1 MASGP
6 LKRDQCEGSF
16 NLKGCVLLMATLLD
30 STVLVY
36 KNPSKH
42 QLVRARNNTSAFFPA
57 VASASQT
64 VSGTKKKK
72 KKAQKIVDA

>member
-6 LKRDQCEGSF
+6 LKCDQCEGSF
-16 NLKGCVLLMATLLD
+16 SLKGCVLLIATLLD

-36 KNPSKH
+36 ESPLEH
-42 QLVRARNNTSAFFPA
+42 QLMRARNTSAFFPA
-57 VASASQT
+57 VTSASQT

-72 KKAQKIVDA
+72 AQKIVDA

>member
-1 MASGP
+1 
-6 LKRDQCEGSF
+6 
-16 NLKGCVLLMATLLD
+16 MATLLD

-42 QLVRARNNTSAFFPA
+42 QLVRARNISAFFPA
-57 VASASQT
+57 VASMSQT

-72 KKAQKIVDA
+72 KKIAQKIVDA

>member
-1 MASGP
+1 
-6 LKRDQCEGSF
+6 
-16 NLKGCVLLMATLLD
+16 MATLLD

-72 KKAQKIVDA
+72 KKLRK

>member
-1 MASGP
+1 
-6 LKRDQCEGSF
+6 
-16 NLKGCVLLMATLLD
+16 MATLLD

-42 QLVRARNNTSAFFPA
+42 QLVRARNISAFFPA
-57 VASASQT
+57 VASMSQT

-72 KKAQKIVDA
+72 KIAQKIVDA